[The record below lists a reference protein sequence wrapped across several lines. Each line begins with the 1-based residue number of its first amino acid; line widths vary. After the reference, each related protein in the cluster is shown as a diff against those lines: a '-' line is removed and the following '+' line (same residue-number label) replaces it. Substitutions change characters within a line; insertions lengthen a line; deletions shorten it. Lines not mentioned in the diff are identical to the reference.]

1 MSRDAALL
9 LASLPLI
16 VVGLLLLVLAAMV
29 VSHLVQQARC
39 KHDNV
44 RLRKQYVA
52 GDEYFAE
59 VCMDCSKAWRVR
71 R

>member
-16 VVGLLLLVLAAMV
+16 VVGLLVLALAAMV

-39 KHDNV
+39 NHDDV
-44 RLRKQYVA
+44 KLRKQCV
-52 GDEYFAE
+52 GGHEYFAE
-59 VCMDCSKAWRVR
+59 VCMDCSKAWKVR
-71 R
+71 Q